1 MEAKLAH
8 HRATPNPRGNH
19 FNRSDMASRSRIV
32 AEDDPK
38 ARIER
43 QIQAMLTNA
52 RTAGRAM
59 ARYAVFLKRG
69 GNIWNTEASIVEM
82 LCQPNSTWMTEKWRA
97 GLVHKELRTVAFAY
111 MRKVLRER
119 GWRI

>member
-19 FNRSDMASRSRIV
+19 FTRSDMASRTRLV
-32 AEDDPK
+32 EPDDPK

-52 RTAGRAM
+52 RAAGRAM
-59 ARYAVFLKRG
+59 ARYAIFLKRG
-69 GNIWNTEASIVEM
+69 GNIWNTETSIVEL
-82 LCQPNSTWMTEKWRA
+82 LCQPNSMWMTQKWRA
-97 GLVHKELRTVAFAY
+97 GLVHPELRKVAFAY
-111 MRKVLRER
+111 MRKVLREK
-119 GWRI
+119 GWGI